1 MLTAEQKAKNHQ
13 AYLKYAYKNKLKRI
27 AKAELMTKEEEEMER
42 KAWRETKIS
51 KRAKKL

>member
-42 KAWRETKIS
+42 KA
-51 KRAKKL
+51 